1 MKHIYT
7 YMITAALAA
16 LALAGCRNEES
27 IAFNLDTDKIASGA
41 DGGRYNLKVS
51 AQNVWV
57 ASTEAPWITISPANG
72 NGSVTCQ
79 VQVDSAVATTSR
91 TAEIRIEDQ
100 VTFDDKVITVTQE
113 GYRYTIMPQTTT
125 FEIPNYEADANRYFE
140 VKVKANMDFL
150 VSADQNWVSV
160 PGEDPEKN
168 PSVYFFSG
176 DRGERPR
183 ECTVRVNWEVNT
195 NGETNL
201 PRKAVLTFTP
211 ATDASISDYVTDEI
225 EIVQDAATP
234 ITGTPRQKDSTA
246 LMAIARSLNVWD
258 PWDGSSPMSTWSDVR
273 LWEDGDDC
281 PEDWIGRVR
290 YVRFYM
296 CGTENADCIPYEV
309 RYLEAA
315 EELVFYSNNNKERL
329 NLSTGPYLS
338 ELANLK
344 RLTIAYFGLTKLDP
358 SITELK
364 NLEYLNLA
372 GNNFQTIPSEIF
384 TLMDNP
390 DFHALLLN
398 TNYRSLVYDLSNAT
412 NLNNLGGFYDETEE
426 QFHRLLMHEKLDTLT
441 LGVNY
446 FRGSLPTFLN
456 SDGTVEAGVRTY
468 DQYLQENPGAADSL
482 SVLTGKNMP
491 CVLPNIKYFT
501 LNNNRLTGM
510 LPKWLLYHPNLDWID
525 PFTLVFAQE
534 GSLPREEDGTVI
546 NAGFDNVP
554 IDFDYEGVEGAD
566 YGGYYDLYT
575 TKELAPNN

>member
-1 MKHIYT
+1 M
-7 YMITAALAA
+7 
-16 LALAGCRNEES
+16 
-27 IAFNLDTDKIASGA
+27 
-41 DGGRYNLKVS
+41 
-51 AQNVWV
+51 
-57 ASTEAPWITISPANG
+57 
-72 NGSVTCQ
+72 
-79 VQVDSAVATTSR
+79 
-91 TAEIRIEDQ
+91 
-100 VTFDDKVITVTQE
+100 TQ
-113 GYRYTIMPQTTT
+113 
-125 FEIPNYEADANRYFE
+125 A
-140 VKVKANMDFL
+140 
-150 VSADQNWVSV
+150 
-160 PGEDPEKN
+160 
-168 PSVYFFSG
+168 
-176 DRGERPR
+176 
-183 ECTVRVNWEVNT
+183 
-195 NGETNL
+195 
-201 PRKAVLTFTP
+201 
-211 ATDASISDYVTDEI
+211 
-225 EIVQDAATP
+225 AATP

-258 PWDGSSPMSTWSDVR
+258 PWDGSAPMSTWSDVR

-281 PEDWIGRVR
+281 PEEWIGRVK

-309 RYLEAA
+309 RYLDAA

-338 ELANLK
+338 ELAELK

-358 SITELK
+358 SITNLK
-364 NLEYLNLA
+364 KLEYLNLA

-412 NLNNLGGFYDETEE
+412 NLNNLGGFYDETEA
-426 QFHRLLMHEKLDTLT
+426 QFRRLLMHEGLDTLT

-456 SDGTVEAGVRTY
+456 PDGTVEAGVRTY
-468 DQYLQENPGAADSL
+468 DQYLQENPGADTL
-482 SVLTGKNMP
+482 SVLAGKNMP
-491 CVLPNIKYFT
+491 CVLPKIKYFT

-525 PFTLVFAQE
+525 PFTLVFSQE
-534 GSLPREEDGTVI
+534 GSLPRNEDGVVV

-554 IDFDYEGVEGAD
+554 IDFDYEGVEGAE
-566 YGGYYDLYT
+566 YGGYYELYT

>member
-27 IAFNLDTDKIASGA
+27 IAFNLDTDKIASAA

-51 AQNVWV
+51 AQNGWV

-91 TAEIRIEDQ
+91 TAEIHIQDQ
-100 VTFDDKVITVTQE
+100 VTFDDKVVTVTQE

-125 FEIPNYEADANRYFE
+125 FEIPNYEADAKRYFE
-140 VKVKANMDFL
+140 VKVKANTNFSL
-150 VSADQNWVSV
+150 SAPGASWITV
-160 PGEDPEKN
+160 PGEKEEY
-168 PSVYFFSG
+168 PSVYFFKG
-176 DRGERPR
+176 DRGVRPR
-183 ECTVRVNWEVNT
+183 EFTVRVEWAVNT
-195 NGETNL
+195 DASVTD
-201 PRKAVLTFTP
+201 PRTAELVFAP
-211 ATDASISDYVTDEI
+211 ATDSGTPDADISDFDTENINVI
-225 EIVQDAATP
+225 QDAATP

-281 PEDWIGRVR
+281 PENWIGRVR

-358 SITELK
+358 SITKLK

-468 DQYLQENPGAADSL
+468 DQYLQERICLACFLIS
-482 SVLTGKNMP
+482 SI
-491 CVLPNIKYFT
+491 LPST
-501 LNNNRLTGM
+501 T
-510 LPKWLLYHPNLDWID
+510 
-525 PFTLVFAQE
+525 
-534 GSLPREEDGTVI
+534 TV
-546 NAGFDNVP
+546 
-554 IDFDYEGVEGAD
+554 
-566 YGGYYDLYT
+566 
-575 TKELAPNN
+575 